1 MLVKIIQKWVSFN
14 KKVKSINENNIKLVI
29 LVILIF
35 FLSAKLTQLIYIY
48 IYIYIDQ
55 SWNDIEVEHHCHVV
69 PWAHWSCWT
78 QMSMC
83 QVKFLLQKPAL
94 GPVRYNPGSMTL

>member
-1 MLVKIIQKWVSFN
+1 MFVKIIQKWVSFN
-14 KKVKSINENNIKLVI
+14 KKVKSINENDIKLVI

-48 IYIYIDQ
+48 IFFDQ